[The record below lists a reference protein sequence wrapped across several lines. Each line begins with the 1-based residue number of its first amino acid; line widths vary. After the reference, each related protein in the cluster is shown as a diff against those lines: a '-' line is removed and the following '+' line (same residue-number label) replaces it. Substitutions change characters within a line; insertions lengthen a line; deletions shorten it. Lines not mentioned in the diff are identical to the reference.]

1 MKLFNT
7 LLLKRFNKPV
17 VVNRRNTMKTLS
29 VIGFLVASLTSAGYA
44 TNAVAQTYI
53 TVPNTFSVPLITRP
67 NLGGGWIGKPYLP
80 QPNLGGGWLA
90 KPYFPQPNFNE
101 LFRRHSGGL
110 GRSTPNNSGSLFT
123 PRIKRDLFDGW
134 SGQTRRS
141 RPGEIAD
148 LVHRNHQ

>member
-1 MKLFNT
+1 MKLFNA
-7 LLLKRFNKPV
+7 LLLKPFSKPV

-80 QPNLGGGWLA
+80 QPN
-90 KPYFPQPNFNE
+90 FNE

-110 GRSTPNNSGSLFT
+110 GRSTPNNFGSLFT
-123 PRIKRDLFDGW
+123 PRRKRDLFDGW